1 MYSHVDHRGNKAFL
15 KQIFSV
21 FLIFTLYLNSITAH
35 ASGLNGWTLSNPI
48 AQGASVLYNGAKN
61 VIINGKNVAKTS
73 TALVT
78 PVAKDVAKLL
88 GKGVGGVALGFAV
101 EQLLGAVDW
110 VLDPAN
116 NSIRYKDGPSEITP
130 TPPNYREYFGVID
143 FYGYPPSYTTDL
155 NTAAKLTCT
164 IEGGLYG
171 YIYVSHTIQTS
182 FTPGSNSKVTAM
194 CNVKNSEG
202 HNAKRSASFN
212 YYYVASNPAK
222 PETSDD
228 TKSIPLDVVAQKV
241 IDNANNGN
249 TSAQDVTTAAAA
261 DIVNDAQNDS
271 TKARPIVNQLEANAE
286 TATDESASAESK
298 PKDPAKPETGSDLS
312 IEFPVFCGWA
322 PTVCEAATTVISFPI
337 TLTEWWATATQS
349 ISEAWA
355 TTKDYFKDDK
365 ENNNDDE
372 LPQITPV
379 DIGSLDTGTFK
390 ASAGCPAPIQVPVKF
405 GQGGNVEISYE
416 PICQFARSWSFV
428 APLIGFLS
436 GAMILVGV
444 GRKGEDGEI

>member
-1 MYSHVDHRGNKAFL
+1 MKKL
-15 KQIFSV
+15 LV
-21 FLIFTLYLNSITAH
+21 FLLSLTICFTPSLVF
-35 ASGLNGWTLSNPI
+35 ASGLNGWSLSNPI
-48 AQGASVLYNGAKN
+48 AQGASTLYNGAKN
-61 VIINGKNVAKTS
+61 VLINGKNVAKTS
-73 TALVT
+73 TALIT
-78 PVAKDVAKLL
+78 PTASQVAKVLAR
-88 GKGVGGVALGFAV
+88 GAAGYALAEAV
-101 EQLLGAVDW
+101 NQLLGAVDW
-110 VLDPAN
+110 VLDPVN
-116 NSIRYKDGPSEITP
+116 NQIVYKVSDTSISS
-130 TPPNYREYFGVID
+130 TPPDYREYFGIID
-143 FYGYPPSYTTDL
+143 YYGYQNVYTTDL
-155 NTAAKLTCT
+155 TNAAKISCT
-164 IEGGLYG
+164 REGSLYG
-171 YIYVSHTIQTS
+171 YTYVSHTIS
-182 FTPGSNSKVTAM
+182 RMYVPGETGNVTAL
-194 CNVKNSEG
+194 CNVKDSSNNQS
-202 HNAKRSASFN
+202 KRSVSFN
-212 YYYVASNPAK
+212 YYYVVSNPPK
-222 PETSDD
+222 EESEEN
-228 TKSIPLDVVAQKV
+228 TKTIPLDAVATQV
-241 IDNANNGN
+241 ISNAESGN
-249 TSAQDVTTAAAA
+249 AAAQVATTAAAA
-261 DIVNDAQNDS
+261 DVVNDAQNDS